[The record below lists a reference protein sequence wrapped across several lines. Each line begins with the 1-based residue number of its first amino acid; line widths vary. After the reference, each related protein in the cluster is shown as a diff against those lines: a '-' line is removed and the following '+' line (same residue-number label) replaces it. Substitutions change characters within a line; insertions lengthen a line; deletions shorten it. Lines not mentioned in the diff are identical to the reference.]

1 MIKKRHHVV
10 WQGYLRA
17 WAKENLIWFLQG
29 GAIDRTSLGNVA
41 VRKKFYSLRDLT
53 PADYRLAVTLLEQ
66 VAPDLRFLAKGW
78 LHLYQ
83 QLPRLLRLAQD
94 ESLQDSGLGQEIA
107 VLVANF
113 EEDLHAEIETT
124 SIPVLAALRDS
135 DEAIVHEPE
144 SFMRFCLFVS
154 AQMLRTPTDL
164 ALVQAQIDECALD
177 GDIQAVWGLLR
188 TVFVG
193 VMAFSLGK
201 SMQRT
206 ALTYL
211 RAPSDAEFV
220 VGDQPVINL
229 AASSDPTIPP
239 EQLVMYFPVSPT
251 LAAVVDF
258 NSSGRSVDNGTL
270 DAARVGRLN
279 QRMAE
284 SADVQVFAASR
295 VALEALCPSEPEA
308 S

>member
-1 MIKKRHHVV
+1 M
-10 WQGYLRA
+10 WQGYLKA
-17 WAKENLIWFLQG
+17 WAQG
-29 GAIDRTSLGNVA
+29 GRIWLLHDGTIHCTSVSNVA
-41 VRKKFYSLRDLT
+41 VRKKFYSLKDLT
-53 PADYRLAVTLLEQ
+53 PADYRLAVALLEE

-78 LHLYQ
+78 LHVYR

-94 ESLQDSGLGQEIA
+94 EGLQDSKLGREIE

-113 EEDLHAEIETT
+113 EEDLHAEIETA
-124 SIPVLAALRDS
+124 SIPILAALQGS
-135 DEAIVHEPE
+135 DTALLREPE

-164 ALVQAQIDECALD
+164 ALVQTHIDGSALE

-193 VMAFSLGK
+193 VMAFTLGK

-206 ALTYL
+206 KLIYL
-211 RAPSDAEFV
+211 SAPPGAEFV

-229 AASSDPTIPP
+229 AGSSDPTIPP
-239 EQLVMYFPVSPT
+239 EHLVMYFPVSPT

-258 NSSGRSVDNGTL
+258 HSVGRSVGKGTP
-270 DAARVGRLN
+270 DAEHVGWLN

-295 VALEALCPSEPEA
+295 VALEALAPAIEKPPGAGDSK
-308 S
+308 

>member
-17 WAKENLIWFLQG
+17 WAQENLIWFLQG
-29 GAIDRTSLGNVA
+29 GAIDCTSLGNVA
-41 VRKKFYSLRDLT
+41 VRKKFYSLRDLA
-53 PADYRLAVTLLEQ
+53 PADYRLAVALLER

-78 LHLYQ
+78 LHLYH

-94 ESLQDSGLGQEIA
+94 KNLQNSALGQEIA
-107 VLVANF
+107 ALVASF
-113 EEDLHAEIETT
+113 EEDLHAEIETE
-124 SIPVLAALRDS
+124 SIPILAALRDS
-135 DEAIVHEPE
+135 DESIVQEPE
-144 SFMRFCLFVS
+144 SFMKFCIFVS

-164 ALVQAQIDECALD
+164 ALVQAHIGECALE

-193 VMAFSLGK
+193 VMAFTLGK

-206 ALTYL
+206 ELTYL

-220 VGDQPVINL
+220 VGDRPVINL

-239 EQLVMYFPVSPT
+239 EQLVMYFPVSPA

-258 NSSGRSVDNGTL
+258 DSSGRRVGHGTL
-270 DAARVGRLN
+270 DAAGVGRLN
-279 QRMAE
+279 RRMAD
-284 SADVQVFAASR
+284 SADIQVFAASR
-295 VALEALCPSEPEA
+295 VALEALA
-308 S
+308 SA